1 MKRDKENV
9 DRNITLK
16 FKKQLEF
23 LTMLNKCQ
31 SAKYY
36 MTYIIY

>member
-1 MKRDKENV
+1 MKRDKENI

-16 FKKQLEF
+16 FKEQLKF
-23 LTMLNKCQ
+23 LIMLNKCQ

-36 MTYIIY
+36 MTYIIH